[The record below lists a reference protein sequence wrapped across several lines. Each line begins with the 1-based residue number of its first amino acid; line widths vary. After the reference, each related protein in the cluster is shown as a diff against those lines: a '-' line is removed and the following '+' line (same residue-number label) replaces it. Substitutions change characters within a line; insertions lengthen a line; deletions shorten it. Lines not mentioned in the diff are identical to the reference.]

1 MSARGESDD
10 WAEKYRPNSIREM
23 EGNEAQV
30 RSIRQW
36 LDTWSTGKIPKKRG
50 VLLSGPPG
58 VGKTTI
64 AKAVAKEMG
73 WAIIEL
79 NASEERNAASIRTV
93 SYTHLTLPTT

>member
-1 MSARGESDD
+1 MDVSVAQESDD
-10 WAEKYRPNSIREM
+10 WAEKYRPTSIREM
-23 EGNEAQV
+23 EGNESQI

-36 LDTWSTGKIPKKRG
+36 LDTWSMGKIPKKRG

-73 WAIIEL
+73 WAIICHL
-79 NASEERNAASIRTV
+79 
-93 SYTHLTLPTT
+93 YTSPIPLD